1 MNLDPFDDDDEL
13 ADLLDREEQRG
24 MLLGIGAVILMATI
38 VVGAALLICG
48 CSNSPVSGNTYK
60 LTINVLTP

>member
-1 MNLDPFDDDDEL
+1 MNLEPYQDGEDIDSQ
-13 ADLLDREEQRG
+13 LDREERRG